1 MRSDV
6 VKIIHTVLRADF
18 GLLDRNLVRSELLR
32 EPGVEKVSFEK
43 VALTIKYDPTKVD
56 DSTLI
61 GILHRYGAFTGPAS
75 PPPY

>member
-1 MRSDV
+1 MVGV

-32 EPGVEKVSFEK
+32 EPGVESVSFQK
-43 VALTIKYDPTKVD
+43 VALTVEYDPTKVD

-61 GILHRYGAFTGPAS
+61 EIMHRYGACTGPTRS
-75 PPPY
+75 PTS